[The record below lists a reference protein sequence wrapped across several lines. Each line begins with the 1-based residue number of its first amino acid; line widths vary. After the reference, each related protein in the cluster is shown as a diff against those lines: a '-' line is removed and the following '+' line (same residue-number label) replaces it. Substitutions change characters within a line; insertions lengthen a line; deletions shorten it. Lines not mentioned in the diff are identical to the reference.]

1 MGKIKGIFRRIFFGK
16 RKKYP
21 FKPKSYDSFR
31 INDLEGQV
39 SRLEETVRQLMS
51 QLNYTQLGN
60 VVMKEIEAKKFRD
73 KGIYPP
79 NAL

>member
-1 MGKIKGIFRRIFFGK
+1 MGKVKSIFRRIFFGK

-31 INDLEGQV
+31 INDLENQV
-39 SRLEETVRQLMS
+39 YRLEETTRQLMS